1 MPLIL
6 TNSLNPEKPLPSN
19 LFVLVFWLA
28 WVQEART
35 VRLEQLNASL
45 SAEIDRL
52 YAEGR
57 HAA

>member
-1 MPLIL
+1 MIL
-6 TNSLNPEKPLPSN
+6 TKPQEAEKPLPSN

-28 WVQEART
+28 WVQEAQI

-52 YAEGR
+52 YAER
-57 HAA
+57 QRAA